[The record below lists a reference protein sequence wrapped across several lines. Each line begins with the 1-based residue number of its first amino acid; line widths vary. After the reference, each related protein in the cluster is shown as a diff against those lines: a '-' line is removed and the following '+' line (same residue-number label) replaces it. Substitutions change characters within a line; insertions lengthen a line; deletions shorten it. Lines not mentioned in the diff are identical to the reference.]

1 MLDNSSSMNDNRN
14 YMNGKKW
21 DDLVNELKN
30 FFEKLTKDD
39 DLKLNS
45 WVTIIDYNDKANN

>member
-45 WVTIIDYNDKANN
+45 WVTIINYNHIAYY

>member
-39 DLKLNS
+39 DL
-45 WVTIIDYNDKANN
+45 